1 MVESASSE
9 PLSEDTILQK
19 IIIFGI
25 FTKKGLIL
33 RPDSDKS
40 LLLWGLSFVDTT
52 VQCIEKTRP

>member
-52 VQCIEKTRP
+52 V